1 MRILFAFCK
10 FLGFVFACL
19 ICVPP
24 QILIMFFTK
33 GSASRVLPV
42 LWMKLICF
50 IFQIRVRVEGEP
62 YKGGHVIL
70 MCNHLS
76 YLDIIAIGSVI
87 PHSFVSREDVAN
99 WPLIGFL
106 AGLRQTAY
114 VVRGSSDPVLA
125 SKGVE
130 SRLKAGDSLVIFPE
144 GTSTDGRNVRDF
156 KTGVFARAID
166 AKVSELMIQPA
177 TLFVKKSDGRAV
189 KTQDDRD
196 LYAWHIDMDEDF
208 GLFDH
213 LWRFAQTSGSYL
225 NLCFH
230 EPIAVQDYND
240 RKILAKDT
248 HKAVSNG
255 LVDLLQM
262 HKQQER

>member
-62 YKGGHVIL
+62 YKGGHVLL

-87 PHSFVSREDVAN
+87 PHSFVSREDVAD
-99 WPLIGFL
+99 WRVIGFV
-106 AGLRQTAY
+106 AGLIQ
-114 VVRGSSDPVLA
+114 
-125 SKGVE
+125 
-130 SRLKAGDSLVIFPE
+130 SLHDFQ
-144 GTSTDGRNVRDF
+144 GGATD
-156 KTGVFARAID
+156 
-166 AKVSELMIQPA
+166 
-177 TLFVKKSDGRAV
+177 
-189 KTQDDRD
+189 
-196 LYAWHIDMDEDF
+196 
-208 GLFDH
+208 
-213 LWRFAQTSGSYL
+213 
-225 NLCFH
+225 
-230 EPIAVQDYND
+230 IAP
-240 RKILAKDT
+240 
-248 HKAVSNG
+248 
-255 LVDLLQM
+255 
-262 HKQQER
+262 